1 MLFFLCEFLFFSFSV
16 KETFF
21 SSAHTKYGHMF
32 YCFSISTSTPIIVIT
47 HVKEFLFLNLEDT
60 ILSILKCIKLADFG
74 LSRIEVAFN
83 SRSKLFADVEIHD
96 ECCNLIIDLTSLTV
110 NQVTFDHVP
119 QDFSPSRDQL
129 IDHS

>member
-1 MLFFLCEFLFFSFSV
+1 MHFFLCESLFFSFSV

-21 SSAHTKYGHMF
+21 SSVHTKYGHMF

-47 HVKEFLFLNLEDT
+47 HVKEFLSLNLEDT

-110 NQVTFDHVP
+110 NQVTFNH
-119 QDFSPSRDQL
+119 DF
-129 IDHS
+129 